1 MEPRNIGIG
10 NFALKEDRRNQ
21 ETRYQNSFSEKKKNL
36 FDSFVNMI
44 VNHKMELQ
52 KIPAAS
58 HIDTATE
65 WAEKRGLR
73 AGQED
78 FDKDGHP
85 ETVVYNRAGQPFII
99 NGYKLK
105 ASDYPIRNSYWGS
118 HKTSEE
124 RAGEPMKE
132 WVRNEAYVEEIDQ
145 EHPWKR
151 TITTTP
157 FGNKLKEWGY
167 RMPTKPKKQISVFS
181 HFCKLISPYVKEYFE
196 SNDLVT
202 LLGENA
208 DSNCALI
215 LKKIISPITIYRMLY
230 MKIVERWYFFHLR
243 RGGINMDH
251 KEFKEY
257 CKKNPGKFWTFY
269 MENILSDYYNF
280 KENIVNVDVIA
291 RLFVKGEL
299 NWELTDP
306 DDAIL
311 FLMGEKNINDDE
323 FTDTIQNEGAVKDGE
338 GNITTQGNADMFVND
353 LLHGDKAAKRTVA
366 KILEKWKVRARDGTK
381 KFFESQVKYLME
393 NDGAYERYLEA
404 IDAGR
409 NPIDPVVKAAA
420 PASPERSA
428 ESRTAAEQEP
438 PTTGT
443 EQQENQEGQE

>member
-21 ETRYQNSFSEKKKNL
+21 ETRYQNSFSEKKNL

-52 KIPAAS
+52 KIPATS

-157 FGNKLKEWGY
+157 FGNKLKEW
-167 RMPTKPKKQISVFS
+167 
-181 HFCKLISPYVKEYFE
+181 C
-196 SNDLVT
+196 
-202 LLGENA
+202 
-208 DSNCALI
+208 
-215 LKKIISPITIYRMLY
+215 
-230 MKIVERWYFFHLR
+230 
-243 RGGINMDH
+243 
-251 KEFKEY
+251 
-257 CKKNPGKFWTFY
+257 
-269 MENILSDYYNF
+269 
-280 KENIVNVDVIA
+280 
-291 RLFVKGEL
+291 
-299 NWELTDP
+299 
-306 DDAIL
+306 
-311 FLMGEKNINDDE
+311 
-323 FTDTIQNEGAVKDGE
+323 
-338 GNITTQGNADMFVND
+338 
-353 LLHGDKAAKRTVA
+353 
-366 KILEKWKVRARDGTK
+366 
-381 KFFESQVKYLME
+381 
-393 NDGAYERYLEA
+393 
-404 IDAGR
+404 
-409 NPIDPVVKAAA
+409 
-420 PASPERSA
+420 
-428 ESRTAAEQEP
+428 
-438 PTTGT
+438 
-443 EQQENQEGQE
+443 